1 VFGCQFH
8 AMDRDGVIFGVCFEQ
23 DSWPCGIVVV
33 IDCNVWSTTKSLGS
47 CMEGRCTGMTSARWR
62 ERNQMR
68 GWLSLRLLP
77 QH

>member
-23 DSWPCGIVVV
+23 DSWPCSIVVV

-47 CMEGRCTGMTSARWR
+47 CMEGRWKVEGGRWKVHR
-62 ERNQMR
+62 DDI
-68 GWLSLRLLP
+68 GAFGAV
-77 QH
+77 

>member
-8 AMDRDGVIFGVCFEQ
+8 AMDRDGVIFGVYFEQ

-47 CMEGRCTGMTSARWR
+47 CMEGRWKVHAQG
-62 ERNQMR
+62 
-68 GWLSLRLLP
+68 
-77 QH
+77 